1 MYTKNLRT
9 ACKCNAGPSKTCS
22 HAFLSH
28 PPQWC
33 VQTWAHCIKLKKVLM
48 DQFLQIG
55 VCMLEILHSKL
66 LVTAIYI
73 PIKYHAYFQWRT
85 AEQEITIADLFSTA
99 TIQLQCLQ
107 NYSSTAGKTNQQIPV
122 LRGSLFLFYL
132 EQFHSHLW
140 TIFTINEEQGMFP
153 VLGQISAICYEK
165 FSTALPHNLR
175 Y

>member
-1 MYTKNLRT
+1 
-9 ACKCNAGPSKTCS
+9 
-22 HAFLSH
+22 
-28 PPQWC
+28 
-33 VQTWAHCIKLKKVLM
+33 M

-55 VCMLEILHSKL
+55 VCMLEILHSKV
-66 LVTAIYI
+66 LVTGIYI
-73 PIKYHAYFQWRT
+73 PIKYHACFQWRT

-140 TIFTINEEQGMFP
+140 TIFTINEEQGMLP

-165 FSTALPHNLR
+165 FSTALPHNLW
-175 Y
+175 YWSVCIFVPVGTPGYGGSHADIWKQNTVVLNPVQGIMHFTEG